1 VITHL
6 PPADAFLTV
15 DFNHEHHTMALN
27 IFLVEDNRIVRAA
40 LTEMLQET
48 LDCVVVA
55 SASSEP
61 EASRWLSANAEQ
73 WDIAVI
79 DLTLAQGNGLGVLAG
94 CRDRSPQQRAVIL
107 TGHAD
112 PAIRARC
119 AELAANAVFDKTT
132 ELDLLF
138 AYCCGR
144 HAPENNL
151 LEALRH
157 A

>member
-1 VITHL
+1 MS
-6 PPADAFLTV
+6 FTV
-15 DFNHEHHTMALN
+15 DFNQEHHTMALN

-61 EASRWLSANAEQ
+61 EATRWLAANPDL

-79 DLTLAQGNGLGVLAG
+79 DLTLAQGNGLGVLAS
-94 CRDRSPQQRAVIL
+94 CRDRSPQQRAVVL

-144 HAPENNL
+144 ETPENNL
-151 LEALRH
+151 LDAVRQD
-157 A
+157 

>member
-1 VITHL
+1 
-6 PPADAFLTV
+6 
-15 DFNHEHHTMALN
+15 MALN
-27 IFLVEDNRIVRAA
+27 IFLVEDNRIVRVA
-40 LTEMLQET
+40 LTDMLQET
-48 LDCVVVA
+48 LDCHVVA
-55 SASSEP
+55 SAASEP
-61 EASRWLSANAEQ
+61 EATRWLAEHPVG

-79 DLTLAQGNGLGVLAG
+79 DLTLAQGNGLGVLAS
-94 CRDRSPQQRAVIL
+94 CRDRQPHQRAVVL

-144 HAPENNL
+144 DTPENNL
-151 LEALRH
+151 LTAAH
-157 A
+157 

>member
-1 VITHL
+1 
-6 PPADAFLTV
+6 
-15 DFNHEHHTMALN
+15 MALN
-27 IFLVEDNRIVRAA
+27 IFLVEDNRIVRTA

-48 LDCVVVA
+48 LDCRVVA
-55 SASSEP
+55 SAGSEP
-61 EASRWLSANAEQ
+61 EASRWLAANPYD

-94 CRDRSPQQRAVIL
+94 CRDRQPHQRAVVL

-112 PAIRARC
+112 TAIRSRY

-144 HAPENNL
+144 DTPESNL
-151 LEALRH
+151 LAAAR
-157 A
+157 AA